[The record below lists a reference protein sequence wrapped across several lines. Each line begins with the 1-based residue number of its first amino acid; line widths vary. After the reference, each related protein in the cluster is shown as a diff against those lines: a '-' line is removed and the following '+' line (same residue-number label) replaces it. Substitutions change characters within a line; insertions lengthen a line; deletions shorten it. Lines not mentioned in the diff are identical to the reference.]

1 MRALHR
7 PSSRRSPRHAT
18 NIVCQVVRLSDFRL
32 VADRISDISPQGMLV
47 NPADPV
53 LTGEPILVSFRV
65 PNWGRWVDAEGT
77 VARVVHG
84 RRPGDG
90 PRCLGIELGLL
101 SDKQRFVLDQAMR
114 WMPVAPPRWRPDRRS
129 MRSALHR
136 LIRGSGGVALGIT
149 ARNLGAVGSRFEAQS
164 SSN

>member
-1 MRALHR
+1 MRSLHR

-18 NIVCQVVRLSDFRL
+18 SIECQVVRLSDFRL
-32 VADRISDISPQGMLV
+32 VVDRIADISHEGMLV

-77 VARVVHG
+77 VTRVVHG

-90 PRCLGIELGLL
+90 PRCLGIELESLT
-101 SDKQRFVLDQAMR
+101 DRERFVLDQAMR
-114 WMPVAPPRWRPDRRS
+114 WMPVAPPRWRPDRRN
-129 MRSALHR
+129 MQHALRR
-136 LIRGSGGVALGIT
+136 LIRGSGGVALSQ
-149 ARNLGAVGSRFEAQS
+149 AH
-164 SSN
+164 